1 MSICLM
7 VDFIWDSAFLDYIHV
22 VSKKI
27 GVFLYDSIILILIFF
42 FFYLLED
49 VPSSLFLLFVE

>member
-1 MSICLM
+1 M